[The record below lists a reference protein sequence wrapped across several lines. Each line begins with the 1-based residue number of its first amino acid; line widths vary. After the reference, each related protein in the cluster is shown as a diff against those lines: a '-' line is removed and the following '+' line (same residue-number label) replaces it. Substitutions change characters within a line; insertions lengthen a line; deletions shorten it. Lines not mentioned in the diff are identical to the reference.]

1 MQRQNNTEPL
11 LIEMRD
17 IVKTFPGTKALDG
30 VTLKLRKGE
39 IHALVGENGAGK
51 STLMNIL
58 TGQFYMDSGEVLMEG
73 EPIRF
78 SSPREAMRKNIVL
91 VPQELNLVPEAS
103 VAENVFLGNEVLSGR
118 LINWKE
124 TAKEAERLLD
134 LLDVHVDVSQPV
146 KNLSA
151 A

>member
-78 SSPREAMRKNIVL
+78 SLKCYNKVVTE
-91 VPQELNLVPEAS
+91 
-103 VAENVFLGNEVLSGR
+103 VANK
-118 LINWKE
+118 I
-124 TAKEAERLLD
+124 
-134 LLDVHVDVSQPV
+134 
-146 KNLSA
+146 
-151 A
+151 